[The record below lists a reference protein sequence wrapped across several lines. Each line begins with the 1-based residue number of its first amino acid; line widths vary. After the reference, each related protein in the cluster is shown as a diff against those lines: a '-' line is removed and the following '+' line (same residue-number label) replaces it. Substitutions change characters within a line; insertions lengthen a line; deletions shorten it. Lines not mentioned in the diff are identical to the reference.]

1 MNKQEFLQRLRSGLI
16 GLPQEDIEDRVSFY
30 DELIDD
36 KMEEGV
42 SEEEAVRQIGPV
54 DDVISQIISDTPLTK
69 LVREKVKP
77 KRSLQA
83 WEIVLLILGAP
94 IWLSLLI
101 ALITVILSVYIVLWS
116 VIITLWTV
124 MAVLA
129 VSAVMCIVGTVVIA
143 ASGNGMTAIMAL
155 GTGMLCAGLAIF
167 MFFGSLAATKGVIWL
182 TKKFALWIKSLFVGK
197 EGQHEQNS

>member
-1 MNKQEFLQRLRSGLI
+1 MNKQEFLQRLRSGLT

-94 IWLSLLI
+94 IGDN
-101 ALITVILSVYIVLWS
+101 
-116 VIITLWTV
+116 
-124 MAVLA
+124 LA
-129 VSAVMCIVGTVVIA
+129 VD
-143 ASGNGMTAIMAL
+143 GNG
-155 GTGMLCAGLAIF
+155 GAGGIGGDVYSRNRGDRGERQRHDCDNGAGNRYAVRGSGDIHVLRQSCGDKGRHLADQEICF
-167 MFFGSLAATKGVIWL
+167 MDKEPVCRQGGST
-182 TKKFALWIKSLFVGK
+182 
-197 EGQHEQNS
+197 